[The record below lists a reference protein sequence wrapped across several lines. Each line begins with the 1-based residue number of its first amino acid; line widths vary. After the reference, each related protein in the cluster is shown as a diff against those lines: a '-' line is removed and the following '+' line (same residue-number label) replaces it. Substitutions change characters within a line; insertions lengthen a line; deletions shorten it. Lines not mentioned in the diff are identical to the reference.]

1 MTLTRTWL
9 HALTAV
15 TTLTVAALTAT
26 VAPTQATTASG
37 RSTYGPAAVAGLT
50 PGATATTTTARAS
63 TATLVRSTQLSQL
76 SPPAPDSSGI
86 VYMSDLDR
94 LLVVDS
100 EVNEMPLYQG
110 VNMWQISRAGTAQF
124 DTGTTL
130 GFSKEPTGVGYDPV
144 GKRLF
149 ISDDDKERVFVLTA
163 GTDLR
168 FGTADDVVTFFS
180 SSAFGNLDIEDVTYD
195 TSTGDLF
202 VTEGNAQEIW
212 RVSPGANGSFDGVA
226 PTGDDS
232 VSHFDVAAFGS
243 IDVEGIGYSP
253 VRDTL
258 FLADRKFKQI
268 VEVSKAGE
276 LIQTIDVT
284 DIKMR
289 QPAGITLAPASNNPA
304 RTSMYVVTRG
314 RDNNSYPDEN
324 DGAMYELS
332 APDLG
337 PITQV
342 PNKAPSV
349 SAGPDRTVKM
359 PTSAVLDGTVTDD
372 GRPKPPGSTSV
383 TWSKANGPGNVVF
396 AHPKDVDTTASF
408 DAAGTYV
415 LRLTA
420 TDSQLTVV
428 VTGGEPVPPVVR
440 CQGTPARV
448 QIGPSSDDRLSG
460 TKAVDLIR
468 GERGNDVLIGRGDSD
483 CLSGGPGKDTVRGN
497 GGVDVLT
504 GNGGSD
510 RLDGGG
516 GADRLNPGEGKD
528 KVDSGGGDD
537 RVHSVDGKRDTIV
550 CGAGADRVVADH
562 KDKVSRSCE
571 KVVRRSSRS

>member
-1 MTLTRTWL
+1 MRV
-9 HALTAV
+9 TA
-15 TTLTVAALTAT
+15 
-26 VAPTQATTASG
+26 
-37 RSTYGPAAVAGLT
+37 
-50 PGATATTTTARAS
+50 
-63 TATLVRSTQLSQL
+63 LSQL

-86 VYMSDLDR
+86 VYMSDVDR

-130 GFSKEPTGVGYDPV
+130 GFSKEPTGVAYDPV
-144 GKRLF
+144 GKRVF

-163 GTDLR
+163 GPDLR

-180 SSAFGNLDIEDVTYD
+180 SSAFGNLDVEDVTYD

-202 VTEGNAQEIW
+202 LTEGNAAEIW
-212 RVSPGANGSFDGVA
+212 RVSPGANGAFDGVA

-258 FLADRKFKQI
+258 FLADRKLKQI
-268 VEVSKAGE
+268 VEVSKTGE

-284 DIKMR
+284 AIEMR

-314 RDNNSYPDEN
+314 RDNNSHPEEN
-324 DGAMYELS
+324 DGAMFELS

-337 PITQV
+337 PIIQV

-349 SAGPDRTVKM
+349 SAGPDRAVKM

-372 GRPKPPGSTSV
+372 GKPKPPGATTV
-383 TWSKANGPGNVVF
+383 TWSKVSGPGGVVF
-396 AHPKDVDTTASF
+396 AHPKDADTTAAF
-408 DAAGTYV
+408 DTAGTYV

-420 TDSQLTVV
+420 SDSQLTVKDEVTVV
-428 VTGGEPVPPVVR
+428 VTGDPAPAPVR

-448 QIGPSSDDRLSG
+448 QIGPSSDDVLPG
-460 TKAVDLIR
+460 TRAVDLIR
-468 GERGNDVLIGRGDSD
+468 GEKGNDVLTGRGASD
-483 CLSGGPGKDTVRGN
+483 CLAGGPGRDVVRGN
-497 GGVDVLT
+497 GGRDVLK

-510 RLDGGG
+510 RMDGGG
-516 GADRLNPGEGKD
+516 GADRLNPGRGKD

-537 RVHSVDGKRDTIV
+537 RVNSVDGKRDTIV
-550 CGAGADRVVADH
+550 CGAGADRVVADR
-562 KDKVSRSCE
+562 KDKVARSCE
-571 KVVRRSSRS
+571 KVVRRSTRS